1 MHKSVL
7 GIIIASSLLN
17 EGEKLDK
24 FFGDIGTSLG
34 KKTRSVLDTTKT
46 EIKTGL
52 KNLGNTAVKTTIPY
66 VGAGLKNVGTGVAI
80 SGLKIGK
87 KMYDTGTNLQNKYK
101 K

>member
-34 KKTRSVLDTTKT
+34 KKLDQYLIQQKQR
-46 EIKTGL
+46 L
-52 KNLGNTAVKTTIPY
+52 KLV
-66 VGAGLKNVGTGVAI
+66 
-80 SGLKIGK
+80 
-87 KMYDTGTNLQNKYK
+87 
-101 K
+101 